1 MKCKNCGGVLHF
13 NNGVWECDSCR
24 RQFSNFELYNDV
36 EVYID
41 YIESDKNGRR
51 TKDSVIAQE
60 LFHILE
66 DHKVNVFYKRISA
79 EEYSGEEMQQVEEV
93 AMKSAKLVLIVG
105 TTSDSFKKLWEK
117 DKDSLATHK
126 VIPVYHDMEA
136 EEIPKEINSIQ
147 ALKYDRVG
155 ATRDLT
161 NVVLRT
167 LGRQEEIEDDFE
179 SLSNK
184 SIKTKKIIIIVLVIV
199 AVLAVGVTTFVII
212 HNKNTEA
219 RQLENKKNMYSD
231 AITHMDN
238 GEYADAIGILS
249 DLGDY
254 NDSKTLLKNCYSKY
268 SGYYLDKNNDMYFEF
283 QYYDNN
289 GSIKIDGK
297 SAEGKRCTINET
309 INFAGVN
316 SEFNYT
322 DSEGNH
328 GNGKIVLTNS
338 SVELNLNNTDLV
350 SGIYIQNTNAQ
361 FKLDERQDQPIS
373 KDVNADLLKKI
384 VSEKTTINDLKRDGY
399 EISFLKKLSDYNDTR
414 LYKFDNADITLVAA
428 GNKAKEGV
436 RAVVYE
442 DEKGIAQF
450 KYIKVDPI
458 EADVIEAV
466 IAPAKL
472 LAPNLV
478 GQSSNTSSLA
488 YVEGDILVCPDSDVS
503 QGEDGE
509 MGIGPMHYNTAK
521 SNVVINSDTPVCICS
536 KKSVGNEAF
545 QIFMKYMG
553 LIGDNP
559 NRGWEDLL
567 RPFNPTDTP

>member
-66 DHKVNVFYKRISA
+66 EHKVNVFYKRISA

-105 TTSDSFKKLWEK
+105 TTGDNFNKLWEK
-117 DKDSLATHK
+117 DKDLIATQK
-126 VIPVYHDMEA
+126 VIPVYNEMEA

-155 ATRDLT
+155 ATKDLT
-161 NVVLRT
+161 IAVLRI
-167 LGRQEEIEDDFE
+167 LGRQDEIEDDFE

-184 SIKTKKIIIIVLVIV
+184 SRKKKRIIITILIIV
-199 AVLAVGVTTFVII
+199 AVLAGGVTAFVII
-212 HNKNTEA
+212 HNNIET

-238 GEYADAIGILS
+238 GEYADAISILN

-254 NDSKTLLKNCYSKY
+254 NDSKSLLKNCYSKY

-283 QYYDNN
+283 QFYDNN

-297 SAEGKRCTINET
+297 SAGGKRCTINEM
-309 INFAGVN
+309 IYFSGVN

-338 SVELNLNNTDLV
+338 SIELNINNTDLV
-350 SGIYIQNTNAQ
+350 SDINIQNTSAQ
-361 FKLDERQDQPIS
+361 FKLDERQEQPIS
-373 KDVNADLLKKI
+373 KDVNSDLLRKI
-384 VSEKTTINDLKRDGY
+384 VLEKTSINDLKRDGY
-399 EISFLKKLSDYNDTR
+399 ETVFLKKLSDYNDTR
-414 LYKFDNADITLVAA
+414 FYKFANKDITLVAA
-428 GNKAKEGV
+428 GNKAKEGRYGV
-436 RAVVYE
+436 EAEEHGVVYY
-442 DEKGIAQF
+442 G
-450 KYIKVDPI
+450 YIDVEPI
-458 EADVIEAV
+458 EPDVVEVV
-466 IAPAKL
+466 IAPASII
-472 LAPNLV
+472 APNLV
-478 GQSSNTSSLA
+478 GKSSTTSSLA
-488 YVEGDILVCPDSDVS
+488 YVDGEVLVCPDSEVS
-503 QGEDGE
+503 QSSDGE
-509 MGIGPMHYNTAK
+509 MGIWPKHFGFSNN
-521 SNVVINSDTPVCICS
+521 NVVINADTPICICS
-536 KKSVGNEAF
+536 KTSVGKGVF
-545 QIFMKYMG
+545 QIFMKRMG
-553 LIGDNP
+553 LVGNNP
-559 NRGWEDLL
+559 NDGWVEFLK
-567 RPFNPTDTP
+567 PFNFREAT